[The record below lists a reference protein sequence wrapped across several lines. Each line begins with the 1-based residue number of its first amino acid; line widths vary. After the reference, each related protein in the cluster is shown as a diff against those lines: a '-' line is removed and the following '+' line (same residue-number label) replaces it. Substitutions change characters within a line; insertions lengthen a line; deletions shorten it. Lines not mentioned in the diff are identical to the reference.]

1 MFGVKREPKKKKN
14 ANVRVDIALG
24 NNNLRKKQEM

>member
-1 MFGVKREPKKKKN
+1 MFGVKRGPKKKN

-24 NNNLRKKQEM
+24 NNNLRNKQEM